1 MSAAPARFLLHV
13 GAPHCGSVA
22 LQTALS
28 ATPSLPTQDGQELR
42 YTALSPQSGG
52 WTVLSGRSLRMAAE
66 RSIKGCTATTAP
78 AETDSAPFF
87 AALDRVRRKA
97 GRTVPVLSHPGWIGQ
112 ADSFATALPHWFE
125 GETETPVDICAFAR
139 PPLDWLNAAYWR
151 WGIWSGRG
159 FGSWLERLGT
169 PYTLGAAL
177 TRWAALRGARVTL
190 RLDADVLSGF
200 DAACGTTL
208 PRPARRPTP
217 LPPALLG
224 FLMRNRRYRPDADDT
239 ATETVFQRWC
249 HVPDAPRLWAVL
261 PRHLRPVRV
270 AAQSDLDLL
279 FALLPA
285 EQAEAVRAAPSG
297 WTSDAPYE
305 ALLRRGRASLE
316 DSEELAQLY
325 RALGRGVGLAAEA
338 AGKPVPQLQP
348 VMSTR
353 TSVHAWDVAVAQ
365 ALEHLI
371 ALDTDVRRRRRPFG
385 L

>member
-1 MSAAPARFLLHV
+1 MSAAPARLLLHV

-224 FLMRNRRYRPDADDT
+224 FLMRNRRYFSAGAMCRTRPASGRCCP
-239 ATETVFQRWC
+239 ATCALCVWPRSRIWTCFLRCCPQSRPRQC
-249 HVPDAPRLWAVL
+249 APRRLAGPATHLTRHCYGVDGPLWRI
-261 PRHLRPVRV
+261 PRNWPSSIAHWVV
-270 AAQSDLDLL
+270 AW
-279 FALLPA
+279 
-285 EQAEAVRAAPSG
+285 G
-297 WTSDAPYE
+297 W
-305 ALLRRGRASLE
+305 
-316 DSEELAQLY
+316 
-325 RALGRGVGLAAEA
+325 
-338 AGKPVPQLQP
+338 PQ
-348 VMSTR
+348 
-353 TSVHAWDVAVAQ
+353 
-365 ALEHLI
+365 
-371 ALDTDVRRRRRPFG
+371 RRRENRCHNCSP
-385 L
+385 